1 MATLI
6 LYLRSN
12 WHVLQWSANS
22 FDTFFSLFNAKT
34 GYDRLDTTKS
44 LDNSPWGLS
53 RSGVG
58 VKNFRLRTPLVHTNC
73 FYWIQ

>member
-22 FDTFFSLFNAKT
+22 IDTFFSHYKNEI
-34 GYDRLDTTKS
+34 
-44 LDNSPWGLS
+44 
-53 RSGVG
+53 RS
-58 VKNFRLRTPLVHTNC
+58 FRHCKKFR
-73 FYWIQ
+73 

>member
-22 FDTFFSLFNAKT
+22 YDTFF
-34 GYDRLDTTKS
+34 
-44 LDNSPWGLS
+44 
-53 RSGVG
+53 
-58 VKNFRLRTPLVHTNC
+58 
-73 FYWIQ
+73 